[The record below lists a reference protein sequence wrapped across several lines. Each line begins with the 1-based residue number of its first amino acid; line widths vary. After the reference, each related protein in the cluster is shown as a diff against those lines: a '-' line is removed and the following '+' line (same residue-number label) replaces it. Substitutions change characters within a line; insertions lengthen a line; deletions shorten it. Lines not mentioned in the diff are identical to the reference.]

1 MGTDMPAEPITLYT
15 GPERRRAE
23 DRITE
28 ARLRH
33 LEEQM
38 ADIAV
43 VMRDAVTAGLRDAV
57 ADPQLWDAAG
67 KAMRQQA
74 QSAAGGWLLGGVG
87 ALGKRLAWIVA
98 IAAGVYALGGWSALA
113 ALIKAQ
119 AAGQ

>member
-1 MGTDMPAEPITLYT
+1 MPDPTQLYT

-33 LEEQM
+33 LELQM

-43 VMRDAVTAGLRDAV
+43 TMRDAVTAGLRDAV
-57 ADPQLWDAAG
+57 ADPQLWEAAG
-67 KAMRQQA
+67 RAMREQA

-87 ALGKRLAWIVA
+87 ALGKRAAWIVA
-98 IAAGVYALGGWSALA
+98 IGASPTVMVS
-113 ALIKAQ
+113 
-119 AAGQ
+119 

>member
-1 MGTDMPAEPITLYT
+1 MPDSTPMYS

-28 ARLRH
+28 ARLRQ
-33 LEEQM
+33 LEEQQ

-43 VMRDAVTAGLRDAV
+43 TMREAVRQGLRDAV

-67 KAMRQQA
+67 KAMREQA

-87 ALGKRLAWIVA
+87 ALGKRAAWILA
-98 IAAGVYALGGWSALA
+98 IGAGVYALGGWSALV

-119 AAGQ
+119 AAQ